1 MAVYFYM
8 SDFSDAARNLAVDEY
23 FLSSLGEDDILL
35 YLYINSNAVIIGKG
49 QNAWKECDVGAMEK
63 DSVQLVRRHT
73 GGGAVYHDGGNLNF
87 SFVAGEKN
95 YDLDRQTDV
104 IIKTAARFGIEAEKS
119 GRNDLLTNGRKF
131 SGNAFAVKN
140 GIKAHHGTLLIST
153 DLDRLTRYLNVSQK
167 KIESKGIKSVRSR
180 VCDLC
185 EFSTEANVPAFAEAL
200 EAEFQK
206 QYGKACKYSFDSAE
220 LREIERLYKKHTSW
234 EYVYGKTP
242 AFDFKAEY
250 RTSYGGV
257 ELLFRVKEGFIH
269 GVTVYTDSL
278 DVSLPAK
285 LEKMLSGVRF
295 TPEDV
300 ASVLS
305 QNENGP
311 EFIALA
317 EEIEKSA
324 F

>member
-8 SDFSDAARNLAVDEY
+8 SDSPDAARNLAVDEY
-23 FLSSLGEDDILL
+23 FLSSLGGDDILL
-35 YLYINSNAVIIGKG
+35 YLYINENAVIIGKG
-49 QNAWKECDVGAMEK
+49 QNAWRECDTGAMEK

-104 IIKTAARFGIEAEKS
+104 IIKTAARFGVKAERS

-180 VCDLC
+180 VCDIN
-185 EFSTEANVPAFAEAL
+185 EFNAEATVPAFAEAL
-200 EAEFQK
+200 KTEFQNE
-206 QYGKACKYSFDSAE
+206 YGKACGYVFDAAAK
-220 LREIERLYKKHTSW
+220 RETEKLYEKHTSW

-250 RTSYGGV
+250 RTVYGGV
-257 ELLFRVKEGFIH
+257 ELFFRVKEGMIH

-278 DVSLPAK
+278 DVSLPSK
-285 LEKMLSGVRF
+285 LESILPGVRF
-295 TPEDV
+295 TPKDV
-300 ASVLS
+300 SEALS
-305 QNENGP
+305 ENENG
-311 EFIALA
+311 EETAALA
-317 EEIEKSA
+317 KEIEKSA

>member
-8 SDFSDAARNLAVDEY
+8 SDSPDAARNLAVDEY

-35 YLYINSNAVIIGKG
+35 YLYINGNAVIIGKG
-49 QNAWKECDVGAMEK
+49 QNAWKECDTGAMEK

-104 IIKTAARFGIEAEKS
+104 IIKTAARFGIKAERS
-119 GRNDLLTNGRKF
+119 GRNDLMTNGRKF
-131 SGNAFAVKN
+131 SGNAFAVRNKV
-140 GIKAHHGTLLIST
+140 KAHHGTLLIST

-167 KIESKGIKSVRSR
+167 KIESKGIKSVRAR

-185 EFSTEANVPAFAEAL
+185 EFNKEATVPAFAEAL
-200 EAEFQK
+200 KAEFQK
-206 QYGKACKYSFDSAE
+206 QYGKADDCVFDSPA
-220 LREIERLYKKHTSW
+220 LREIERLYEKHTSW

-242 AFDFKAEY
+242 AFDFRAEY
-250 RTSYGGV
+250 RTFYGGA
-257 ELLFRVKEGFIH
+257 ELLFRVKEGVIQ
-269 GVTVYTDSL
+269 GVAVYTDSL
-278 DVSLPAK
+278 DVSLPSK
-285 LEKMLSGVRF
+285 IEKALSGVRF
-295 TPEDV
+295 TPGDV
-300 ASVLS
+300 ASALS
-305 QNENGP
+305 KNENGP
-311 EFIALA
+311 ELTALA
-317 EEIEKSA
+317 KEIEKSA